1 LFIYDCQHTTV
12 IVGLEPTIH
21 AMTMPPRRQRT

>member
-1 LFIYDCQHTTV
+1 LPKLANV

-21 AMTMPPRRQRT
+21 AMTAQIQLPPQSR